1 MIRVRDGDD
10 EHILS
15 MDEFERRARRGEI
28 SPHAMVSIPALT
40 GDDGFVEA
48 RTLSLFSAV
57 YDPRRLLFRRHF
69 QLGRLPLVTAAL
81 TALCIALWW
90 VARDLGDGAVT
101 REALLVLGAKARA
114 RIVDEGETW
123 RLLTASVLHKDGV
136 HLAFNLFVLVSVGSV
151 LEAVYRRGDYLLLL
165 VCSGLACMITS
176 TVASPPATVGAS
188 GMVFGCLGCAVV
200 FGLRFADVLSLR
212 YRLYF
217 GVVIVAY
224 TAAAFWSGL
233 LRTSTDNWGHAGG
246 MVCGFLFGA
255 LLEPR
260 LLRLKGVSEERS
272 AVARPWIAV
281 VVIVV
286 VVVACGPLLPR
297 LFLRWVPLPF
307 QAFGVVLHHP
317 QTWARGPDPL
327 GFVAVGNGTDA
338 LASLAC
344 SRSASSNT
352 LDAAAT
358 TFVDRELFG
367 LMRAGHIANLE
378 VDPQTDDVVDA
389 RVRVPARKVT
399 FSFIASDGPFHAT
412 ARVFV
417 RGEMECALVTAA
429 RNDASSTSLALLN
442 ELALQVQVVPTIAE
456 RSAIAATERSTSTRA
471 WLERALAHQAAGS
484 VDDAR
489 AAFVHAQQFAASEP
503 SWLARVNVARA
514 RFELVQGRQLDAAA
528 AAVATAVANSPDDAD
543 VRATVIDVAFARGER
558 ELACIER
565 LAARARFR
573 DDARFSPTKEC
584 P

>member
-69 QLGRLPLVTAAL
+69 QLGRLPLVTTAL
-81 TALCIALWW
+81 TVLCIALWW

-101 REALLVLGAKARA
+101 REALLALGAKARA

-136 HLAFNLFVLVSVGSV
+136 HLGFNLFVLVSVGSV
-151 LEAVYRRGDYLLLL
+151 LEAVYRRGDYMLLL
-165 VCSGLACMITS
+165 VCSGLSCMVTS
-176 TVASPPATVGAS
+176 TIASPPATVGAS

-217 GVVIVAY
+217 GVVLVAY

-246 MVCGFLFGA
+246 MACGFLFGA

-260 LLRLKGVSEERS
+260 LLRLKGVRETRT
-272 AVARPWIAV
+272 ATAQPWIAV
-281 VVIVV
+281 VVVMLMVV
-286 VVVACGPLLPR
+286 VSGPLLPR
-297 LFLRWVPLPF
+297 LLLRWVPLPF
-307 QAFGVVLHHP
+307 DAFGVVLHHP

-344 SRSASSNT
+344 SRSSTPAA
-352 LDAAAT
+352 LDQAAT
-358 TFVDRELFG
+358 IFVDRELFG

-378 VDPQTDDVVDA
+378 VDPQSDDIIDQRA
-389 RVRVPARKVT
+389 RIPARRVA

-417 RGEMECALVTAA
+417 RGEIECALVTAA
-429 RNDASSTSLALLN
+429 RNDASATSMALLQRLVDDV
-442 ELALQVQVVPTIAE
+442 EIVSTLAE
-456 RSAIAATERSTSTRA
+456 RKAVAASERSTSTKA

-484 VDDAR
+484 VDEAR
-489 AAFVHAQQFAASEP
+489 AAFVQAQQFATTET
-503 SWLARVNVARA
+503 SWLVRVNVARA
-514 RFELVQGRQLDAAA
+514 RFELAQGRQFDAAASAIA
-528 AAVATAVANSPDDAD
+528 AAVATSPDDAD
-543 VRATVIDVAFARGER
+543 VRAVVVDVALARGER

-573 DDARFSPTKEC
+573 DDARFAATKEC